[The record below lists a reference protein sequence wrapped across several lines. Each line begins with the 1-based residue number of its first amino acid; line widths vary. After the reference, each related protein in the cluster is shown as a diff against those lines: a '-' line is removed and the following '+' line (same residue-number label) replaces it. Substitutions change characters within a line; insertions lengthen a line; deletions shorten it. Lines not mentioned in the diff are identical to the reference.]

1 MQDRNKSEEKK
12 RPPLKLIEA
21 LRRIFGFTKPFRGRL
36 ITALVLSL
44 LTASVWLVLPLGLR
58 TMVDAVFEEANRGL
72 LDQLTLLLLGL
83 FIVQAAIGFAGYYL
97 LEWTGER
104 LVTDLRKKLY
114 SHLHELDLRFFSSQR
129 TGDLTSRLTN
139 DVGTVRTAV
148 TTSFVELIRQ
158 VMMLLGSMALM
169 VVLDWQMSMIILL
182 TVPPV
187 TLLARYFGQIIRKLA
202 REVQDRLADTT
213 AIAEEA
219 ISSIRVVKSFSREEY
234 ERERYDDAVQKLFK
248 TAIRRLWVSNLFW
261 TSVGTLFMMALIG
274 LFWFGGVSV
283 LNGRLTS
290 GDLVAFVFYA
300 FNIARN
306 VGGLSQLYTTFN
318 SAAGA
323 SERLFELFD
332 TESDTSDKE
341 GAQSIPRIAGAIEF
355 DEVSFSY
362 EEENTIL
369 HQINTAIRPGE
380 TVALVG
386 PSGAGKTTLLNLI
399 PRFYDP
405 DSGVVRIDGEDISG
419 VTMQSLRDQIAVVSQ
434 DVQLFNMTV
443 QENITY
449 GRLGASREEV
459 EEAARAANA
468 HEFILELIEGYD
480 SVVGERGTKLSGGQK
495 QRIAIARA
503 ILRDARIL
511 LLDEATS
518 SLDSTS
524 EALVQEALDRLMD
537 QRTTIVI
544 AHRLSTV
551 QHADR
556 ILVID
561 KGRIVQEGRH
571 EELFVQEGLYRE
583 LALHQFNESGVR
595 SPESGVGV

>member
-341 GAQSIPRIAGAIEF
+341 GAQPIPRIAGAIEF
-355 DEVSFSY
+355 DGVSFSY

>member
-169 VVLDWQMSMIILL
+169 IVLDWQMSMIILL

-341 GAQSIPRIAGAIEF
+341 GAQPIPRIDGAIEF
-355 DEVSFSY
+355 DTVSFSY
-362 EEENTIL
+362 EAENTIL
-369 HQINTAIRPGE
+369 YEINTAIRPGE

-405 DSGVVRIDGEDISG
+405 DSGIVKIDGQDISG

-449 GRLGASREEV
+449 GRLDASREEV
-459 EEAARAANA
+459 EDAARAANA
-468 HEFILELIEGYD
+468 HEFILELLEGYD

-524 EALVQEALDRLMD
+524 ESLVQEALDRLMD